1 MLRKILNLAPEG
13 AVAAPPAPATNTPSP
28 APAAPEPSNDLFDD
42 PDLKSLET
50 PPKPELKTEPK
61 KPDTKAPDTK
71 VPDKKP
77 DAKAPDVKPADKKP
91 DAPTP
96 DVKVEP
102 APESMGI
109 KQLRQRGD
117 KALAD
122 LKSSQEKITALE
134 AKLADYDKKDKDSE
148 SVVKRVAE
156 LEKQLE
162 ERDKKLYALN
172 VAESK
177 DFQERYVAPY
187 NSAAED
193 AKSAIERM
201 DVQIKDADGNVTA
214 TRPASWENDFA
225 QVFHLNKSSVTK
237 ANAKA
242 REIFGDDAPMVMNMV
257 HSLYG
262 LDKARVKA
270 LSDLQTNANAN
281 RDKEIAEGKAR
292 QEYFAKA
299 WRDINTDL
307 AEKNPE
313 YFQPDPKD
321 KQRAELFT
329 KSLAL
334 VDARHNGKALT
345 DVQQV
350 TLDAQVRLRAAAFP
364 VLKYDNAKL
373 KDEIATLQAEI
384 AELRRGPP
392 GDTQHQTGATAPA
405 AEKTVLEELDEV
417 FKD

>member
-1 MLRKILNLAPEG
+1 MLHRILNLSPEG
-13 AVAAPPAPATNTPSP
+13 AVAAPPATTPSAPATP
-28 APAAPEPSNDLFDD
+28 APSPEPSNDIFDD
-42 PDLKSLET
+42 AEFKALET
-50 PPKPELKTEPK
+50 PPKPEPK
-61 KPDTKAPDTK
+61 KPDAKAPDAKT
-71 VPDKKP
+71 PDKKP
-77 DAKAPDVKPADKKP
+77 DAKAPDAKPADKPVEKP
-91 DAPTP
+91 ADKPAA
-96 DVKVEP
+96 DP

-109 KQLRQRGD
+109 KQLRQTVD
-117 KALAD
+117 KKTTEVKTLT
-122 LKSSQEKITALE
+122 EKVTSLE
-134 AKLADYDKKDKDSE
+134 AKLAEREKQGKDSE

-162 ERDKKLYALN
+162 ERDKRLYALN
-172 VAESK
+172 VAESQEFK
-177 DFQERYVAPY
+177 DKYVQPY

-201 DVQIKDADGNVTA
+201 DVVLKDAEGNVTG
-214 TRPASWENDFA
+214 TRQASWENDFA
-225 QVFHLNKSSVTK
+225 QVFHLNKTSVTK

-242 REIFGDDAPMVMNMV
+242 REIFGDDAAMVMNMV

-262 LDKARVKA
+262 LDRSRQKA

-281 RDKEIAEGKAR
+281 RDKEIADNKAR
-292 QEYFAKA
+292 QEWLAKS

-307 AEKNPE
+307 AEKTPE

-373 KDEIATLQAEI
+373 KDEITTLQAEL
-384 AELRRGPP
+384 AELRGGAP

-405 AEKTVLEELDEV
+405 AEKSVLEELDEV
-417 FKD
+417 LKD